1 MTNYDIHD
9 KTTGEHVVCD
19 RYEIAETLL
28 SMMPGAD
35 DDTQD
40 ACVGALAENV
50 LAGRPYEACEAY
62 LAVSVWKV

>member
-1 MTNYDIHD
+1 MTNYNIYD
-9 KTTGEHVVCD
+9 KITDEHVVCD

-35 DDTQD
+35 EEAQD
-40 ACVGALAENV
+40 ACVELAENV

>member
-9 KTTGEHVVCD
+9 KITGEHVVCD

-35 DDTQD
+35 AGTQGV
-40 ACVGALAENV
+40 CHELAGNV
-50 LAGRPYEACEAY
+50 LAGRPYEECEAY
-62 LAVSVWKV
+62 LAVSVSRV